1 MDDAIM
7 TAEERMTYVTEDKEA
22 MRAYWRRQMAITDR
36 VGELRFAREEGFGE
50 GKLEGFNS
58 GKVEGF
64 GEGVNESKMAI
75 ARNLLAKGSTVEF
88 VHEVTGLDSET
99 IQVLGN

>member
-88 VHEVTGLDSET
+88 VHEVY
-99 IQVLGN
+99 